1 MPRKKPALV
10 SAWTDPD
17 DAPEL
22 TQTML
27 DAGQLSVGGVVLRPG
42 RPPGPYAKE
51 LISLRVDQDVLEK
64 LRAMGPGWQT
74 KVNEMLRRMVG

>member
-1 MPRKKPALV
+1 
-10 SAWTDPD
+10 
-17 DAPEL
+17 
-22 TQTML
+22 
-27 DAGQLSVGGVVLRPG
+27 
-42 RPPGPYAKE
+42 